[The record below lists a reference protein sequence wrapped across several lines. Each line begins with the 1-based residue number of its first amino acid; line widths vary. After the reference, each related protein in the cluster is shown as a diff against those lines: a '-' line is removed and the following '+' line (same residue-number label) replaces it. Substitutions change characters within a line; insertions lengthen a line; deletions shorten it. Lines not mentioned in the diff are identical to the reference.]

1 MSNRRLATKRETI
14 AANRATLKSLT
25 GLINAIVKELALD
38 DERMAKRMDAALRSE
53 YGPINGMVNLVVSI
67 SNWPA
72 EPGDGSMIS
81 VNRQILTEKFGL
93 DLLLLDDIKTFKGYH
108 TFVSS
113 ELEVIEGVA
122 PQYEDYADYCQIF
135 LEELAEIALASK
147 LNKPVARLTKAD
159 KKVIVI
165 ASKPTIDENRW
176 VKLEAIAQTKAKLD
190 LEDMVLEV
198 ERHKAFLDAN
208 Q

>member
-14 AANRATLKSLT
+14 ASNRATLKSLT
-25 GLINAIVKELALD
+25 SLINAIVKELALD

-135 LEELAEIALASK
+135 LEELAEIALANK

-159 KKVIVI
+159 KKAIVI
-165 ASKPTIDENRW
+165 ASKPTIDETRW